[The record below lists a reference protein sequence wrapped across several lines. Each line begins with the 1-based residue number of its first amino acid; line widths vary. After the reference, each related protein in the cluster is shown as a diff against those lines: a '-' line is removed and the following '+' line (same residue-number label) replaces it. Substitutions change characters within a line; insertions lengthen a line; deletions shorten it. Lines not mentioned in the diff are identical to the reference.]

1 MKRILIGLGVVLVLG
16 VIVAA
21 SLVGRR
27 GDPGVEVDLTE
38 VERAAV
44 TRWVKA
50 SGVIDPRVKVD
61 LSAHVI
67 GRIEELY
74 VEEGDEIERGEPFL
88 KLEQEAFLAV
98 RDDWRARLS
107 RAKTDVRKAQVDL
120 DDARLKLRR
129 MERLSGENIV
139 SQERLEA
146 AQLAVT
152 SAELALDQARDAV
165 EQARASLAKAEDDLE
180 KTVIYAPLSGRV
192 IELNAEEGE
201 VVVSGTMNN
210 PASVIGTIADLS
222 ELLAEV
228 DVDETEIV
236 YVEPG
241 QTAELQVDAI
251 PDAEYRGHVVEVGS
265 SGFQKRAQQ
274 DAIFFKV
281 KILLEDPDDRLRPGM
296 SVRADVDTATH
307 EDVPVVPIQAV
318 VQRPPAEAETPEE
331 ASNLDSPV
339 DPDEEIPVVFVMDSG
354 QARQRP
360 VETGISDATRVEIV
374 DGVEAGERVISGPY
388 RVLRDLEHGDAVH
401 VDEEDEESEDG

>member
-1 MKRILIGLGVVLVLG
+1 MKRILIGLGVVVVLG
-16 VIVAA
+16 GIVVA
-21 SLVGRR
+21 SLVGRG
-27 GDPGVEVDLTE
+27 GDPGVEVDLTA
-38 VERAAV
+38 VERSDV

-67 GRIEELY
+67 GRIENLY

-107 RAKTDVRKAQVDL
+107 RARTDVRKAEVDL
-120 DDARLKLRR
+120 DDVRLKLRR

-152 SAELALDQARDAV
+152 SAELALEQTKDAV
-165 EQARASLAKAEDDLE
+165 EQARASLAKAEDDLD

-192 IELNAEEGE
+192 IDLNAEEGE

-222 ELLAEV
+222 EILAEV

-241 QTAELQVDAI
+241 QTAELEVDAI
-251 PDAEYRGHVVEVGS
+251 PDAEYRGYVVEVGS
-265 SGFQKRAQQ
+265 SGFQKRTQQ

-281 KILLEDPDDRLRPGM
+281 KILLENPDDRLRPGM
-296 SVRADVDTATH
+296 SVRADIDTATH

-318 VQRPPAEAETPEE
+318 VQRPPVDAAGASKPEA
-331 ASNLDSPV
+331 AFDA
-339 DPDEEIPVVFVMDSG
+339 DEEVPVVFVMESG

-360 VETGISDATRVEIV
+360 VTTGISDATWVEIV
-374 DGVEAGERVISGPY
+374 DGAEAGEQVISGPY

-401 VDEEDEESEDG
+401 VDEEPEDD